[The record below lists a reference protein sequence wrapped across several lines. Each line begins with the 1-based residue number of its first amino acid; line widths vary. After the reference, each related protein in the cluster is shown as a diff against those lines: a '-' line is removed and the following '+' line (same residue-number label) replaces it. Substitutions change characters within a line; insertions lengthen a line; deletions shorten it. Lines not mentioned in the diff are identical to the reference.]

1 MIKTFTE
8 NDLVRF
14 LYDEMSEQESA
25 DLREAMLTDDELRQ
39 AMDQL
44 KSVHGILEQ
53 TTYSPSTRTINKILD
68 FSKGYQKQ
76 SV

>member
-44 KSVHGILEQ
+44 KSVHGTLER
-53 TTYSPSTRTINKILD
+53 TSFSPSKRTINKILD